1 MFLTVPFQ
9 GLKVATLQKMYGRNL
24 SKRIMANSQDSIDS
38 RSSITKD
45 HPQPPQVQRLER
57 EKYFYLHGDIL
68 IKVND

>member
-9 GLKVATLQKMYGRNL
+9 GLKVATFQKMYGRNL
-24 SKRIMANSQDSIDS
+24 SKRLMANSQDSIDS

-45 HPQPPQVQRLER
+45 HPQPPQVQRLGR

-68 IKVND
+68 IKVQD